1 MRLRYLHL
9 PDYGV
14 LRDLKVE
21 FRDET
26 ILSRKGSLQF
36 VVGLNGTG
44 KSSLLRAVYETFRWL
59 EAERVPPFP
68 VALVYELQRDNERA
82 MVMFRH
88 LCRTASEAAFAV
100 IPEGWELWEACTS
113 DKSAIDWDEVLESV
127 DGDDVRDSDH
137 WAQIVNGD
145 RLSGNQLV
153 RQYLP
158 SSIVAYTS
166 GDLDAWEKVR
176 QVDLS
181 DVDLS
186 YATYDGLSDDQDR
199 PRGWTLEREM
209 NSPEVAINKSERSA
223 IQSRTSPADR
233 GTDGKCILLEP
244 QDLKLAAIS
253 AGLIVAVRELA
264 DVAAISSPE
273 SWRSAL
279 RTAVAQQLK
288 GERPAEKDARTLLN
302 EIDWWWPTHLSITYR
317 PPSQQL
323 NSEWLAQWMA
333 LTALADEVIRQPLG
347 RLQMVIHLGRSERR
361 IEPDIRGVSAGNR
374 VPEPLREIVDRVD
387 GSSSGAEA
395 VVRVLST
402 VSKQSTD
409 WNDRALWDVFRALHA
424 WRAAGLIEEITV
436 TVMRTTQMIAH
447 DGQLDDVILTWDD
460 FSDGER
466 MLLGRMALLLLLRE
480 RDGSL
485 LLLDEPETHFN
496 DSWKRE
502 IIDII
507 DDNVL
512 KTTAAQVM
520 VATHTSIA
528 LTDAFAS
535 EIVRLTRENGQAVL
549 DPVSFSTF
557 GAEPGRVMLHVF
569 GMQASIGSRAEQAL
583 RAYLGQKWD
592 AQNRNEL
599 ERLLLAIGGGWP
611 RARLQQILDEMRDAS
626 PGS

>member
-21 FRDET
+21 FREET
-26 ILSRKGSLQF
+26 ILDRKGSLQF

-68 VALVYELQRDNERA
+68 VALVYEMNRDDERA
-82 MVMFRH
+82 MVVFRH
-88 LCRTASEAAFAV
+88 MGKTASEAVFAV
-100 IPEGWELWEACTS
+100 IPESWHLWEACIAG
-113 DKSAIDWDEVLESV
+113 KDEVDWVEVLSAV
-127 DGDDVRDSDH
+127 DDKEVAH
-137 WAQIVNGD
+137 AEFWAQTVTGD
-145 RLSGNQLV
+145 RMSGNQLV
-153 RQYLP
+153 SRYLP
-158 SSIVAYTS
+158 SSVVAYTS

-176 QVDLS
+176 QADLS

-186 YATYDGLSDDQDR
+186 HATYHGLSDDQDR
-199 PRGWTLEREM
+199 PRGWTVEREL
-209 NSPEVAINKSERSA
+209 NSPEVAIDKSERAA
-223 IQSRTSPADR
+223 IQARINPTDR
-233 GTDGKCILLEP
+233 GADAKCLLLGP
-244 QDLKLAAIS
+244 HDLKLAAIS
-253 AGLIVAVRELA
+253 VGLIVAARELT
-264 DVAAISSPE
+264 DGAAFSQLDT
-273 SWRSAL
+273 WRSAL
-279 RTAVAQQLK
+279 RTAVAQQQK

-317 PPSQQL
+317 PPSQEL

-347 RLQMVIHLGRSERR
+347 RLQMVIDLGRFERR
-361 IEPDIRGVSAGNR
+361 IEPDIRGVSVGNR

-387 GSSSGAEA
+387 GSPSGAEA
-395 VVRVLST
+395 VVRALST
-402 VSKQSTD
+402 VRKQAAD
-409 WNDRALWDVFRALHA
+409 WTDRALWDVFRALHA
-424 WRAAGLIEEITV
+424 WWAAGLIEDVTV
-436 TVMRTTQMIAH
+436 TVKRTTQMAAH
-447 DGQLDDVILTWDD
+447 DGKLDDVVLTLDD

-535 EIVRLTRENGQAVL
+535 EIVRLTREYGQAVL
-549 DPVSFSTF
+549 HPVSFSTF

-583 RAYLGQKWD
+583 RRYLARTWD
-592 AQNRNEL
+592 GKSREEL
-599 ERLLLAIGGGWP
+599 ETLVSAIGGGWP
-611 RARLQQILDEMRDAS
+611 RARLQQILDGITDDT
-626 PGS
+626 PGA